1 MPDQNPIRIDT
12 TPFVPVLITI
22 VTKIL
27 VALGAFL
34 VAHGLATEGQV
45 NAAAPPL
52 AQEIVGAL
60 IALAAMWY
68 SARRTKKN
76 NENLREIK
84 NSPQTIVPDSIAV
97 MKGDESPQS
106 VNGTLALVPI
116 LFVALAGS
124 LLLSGCATLGGDVRL
139 NANKAFLTAQISF
152 KSVQQTTL
160 AVCSVVPKPAPC
172 DRAID
177 LLSLGAQ
184 AEDAGFTAQQSGNAA
199 DLQTA
204 ITTLTNLPPQLVALG
219 ILKAN

>member
-1 MPDQNPIRIDT
+1 MPDDPIRIDNS
-12 TPFVPVLITI
+12 PFIPVLITI

-60 IALAAMWY
+60 IALAATWY

-84 NSPQTIVPDSIAV
+84 NSTQTIVPDAVAV
-97 MKGDESPQS
+97 MKGHGSPQS
-106 VNGTLALVPI
+106 VDGTLAMIPI
-116 LFVALAGS
+116 LFVALGAT
-124 LLLSGCATLGGDVRL
+124 LLLSGCATFGNDVRL
-139 NANKAFLTAQISF
+139 NANKAFLTAHISF

-160 AVCSVVPKPAPC
+160 AVCSVVPKPKPC
-172 DRAID
+172 DEAID

-184 AEDAGFTAQQSGNAA
+184 AEEAGFTAQQSGNAA

-204 ITTLTNLPPQLVALG
+204 ITALTNLPPQLVALG